1 MLSVSLHLFKKKM
14 NYWYILTPLI
24 SAFTGWITTWVAIKM
39 LFHPR
44 KPVNILGLTIQGI
57 FPKNQ
62 QKIAEKLGEVVSNEL
77 LSFKEIEE
85 RVTNPENLEKLKP
98 EIEAHID
105 NFLRVKLKVSFPMFS
120 SFIGDKTI
128 NQLKIAFLTEL
139 EELFPVLMKNYMTK
153 LENDLDLKEI
163 VTQKVSGFSG
173 EKLEDMLNKITK
185 QEFKFL
191 EIIGAV
197 FGLLIGILQVV
208 FTIITR

>member
-1 MLSVSLHLFKKKM
+1 M
-14 NYWYILTPLI
+14 NYWYIITPLI

-44 KPVNILGLTIQGI
+44 KAVKILGISIQGI

-62 QKIAEKLGEVVSNEL
+62 QKIAEKLGEVVSKEL

-85 RVTNPENLEKLKP
+85 KVTDPANLEKLKP

-105 NFLRVKLKVSFPMFS
+105 NFLRVKLKVTFPMFS
-120 SFIGDKTI
+120 MFIGDKTI
-128 NQLKIAFLTEL
+128 TQLKAAFLMEL

-153 LENDLDLKEI
+153 LETDLDLKQI
-163 VTQKVSGFSG
+163 VTQKVSGFSS
-173 EKLEDMLNKITK
+173 EKLEDMLDQITK

-191 EIIGAV
+191 EVIGAV
-197 FGLLIGILQVV
+197 FGLLIGILQVIL
-208 FTIITR
+208 TIVT

>member
-1 MLSVSLHLFKKKM
+1 M

-44 KPVNILGLTIQGI
+44 KPVKILGLTIQGI

-85 RVTNPENLEKLKP
+85 KVTNPDNLEKLKP

-105 NFLRVKLKVSFPMFS
+105 NFLRVKLKQSFPMFAM
-120 SFIGDKTI
+120 FIGDKTI
-128 NQLKIAFLTEL
+128 NQLKGAFLTEL
-139 EELFPVLMKNYMTK
+139 EELFPVLMKNYMIK

-191 EIIGAV
+191 EVIGAF

-208 FTIITR
+208 FTFITM